1 MPIMIF
7 ENSRN
12 FQSYAAGQVVFKEG
26 DPGEIM
32 YVVKDGE
39 VDITVKG
46 KVVETVGKGGIIG
59 EMALVASHRRSATV
73 VARTD
78 CKLVPIDEER
88 FTFMVQQ
95 TPSFSLQ
102 VMKLMAERLRR
113 MNSGTPGQAPAF
125 SPVAEKSGEVRL
137 SVLQGDPERAKDLLE
152 QAGYSVQ
159 LQAVAP

>member
-1 MPIMIF
+1 MPIMVF

-12 FQSYAAGQVVFKEG
+12 FQSYSAGQTIFEEG
-26 DPGEIM
+26 DTGDIM

-46 KVVETVGKGGIIG
+46 RVVETVSKGGIVG
-59 EMALVASHRRSATV
+59 EMAMIASHRRSATV

-78 CKLVPIDEER
+78 CKLIPIDEER

-102 VMKLMAERLRR
+102 VMKLMAERLRH
-113 MNSGTPGQAPAF
+113 MNSGTSNQENNHNEGATA
-125 SPVAEKSGEVRL
+125 SGEVKL
-137 SVLQGDPERAKDLLE
+137 TVLQGDAE
-152 QAGYSVQ
+152 
-159 LQAVAP
+159 